1 MQPLALGA
9 VSTRPWVPQGNGA
22 EKEKQTCIST
32 QSKSSAS
39 SGKIPSVAKSGQR
52 RELHRLSVATQRSW
66 KDTQDEWHSK
76 TEWHRVIA
84 WNGLGE
90 RIAASL
96 RKGDHVLV
104 EGTLVSSSFERE
116 VRKGKKNATVKQVS
130 WSIRADAVRKLNRTD
145 KEPEAIA
152 SGSSQAANP
161 QLQEHAESAPF

>member
-1 MQPLALGA
+1 MSLNSIQIIGFAGQDPERRQ
-9 VSTRPWVPQGNGA
+9 VKGNGA
-22 EKEKQTCIST
+22 SYT
-32 QSKSSAS
+32 
-39 SGKIPSVAKSGQR
+39 V
-52 RELHRLSVATQRSW
+52 LSVATQRSW

-76 TEWHRVIA
+76 TEWHRIIA

-96 RKGDHVLV
+96 RKGDHVLI

-116 VRKGKKNATVKQVS
+116 VRKGKNNATVKQVS